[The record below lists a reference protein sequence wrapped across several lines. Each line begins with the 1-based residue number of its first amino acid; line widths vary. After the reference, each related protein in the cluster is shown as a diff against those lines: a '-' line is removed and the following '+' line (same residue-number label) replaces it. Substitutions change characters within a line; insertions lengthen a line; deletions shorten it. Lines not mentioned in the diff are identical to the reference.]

1 MQNYILRRIGEM
13 LIVLLL
19 MSIVVFVLS
28 RLTGDP
34 VSLLLSDYASE
45 EDRARVTQEL
55 GLDKPVLVQY
65 GNFLGNALRG
75 DFGNSL
81 MGDQRPAIEIVLE
94 RLPASLKLASV
105 AFIFSL
111 ALGIPLGV
119 IAASNHGTVWDT
131 FARLLALIGQS
142 VPAFW
147 LGLVL
152 MYVLS
157 VKWGWLPTSGYG
169 GWQYFVLPVLTLGLF
184 TASAV
189 TRLIRNTMLDVL
201 ASDYIKLARLKGLSE
216 TSVVWKHALR
226 NSLIPMLTFMG
237 TFLATMI
244 TGAVVVET
252 VFSWP
257 GIGRLAFEAILNRDF
272 PLIQAV
278 VLMMTTL
285 FIFINLVVDISYA
298 IVDPRIRLSGSQ

>member
-1 MQNYILRRIGEM
+1 MSKYILRRVGEM
-13 LIVLLL
+13 LVVLLL
-19 MSIVVFVLS
+19 MSIVVFILS

-34 VSLLLSDYASE
+34 VSLLLSDYASD
-45 EDRARVTQEL
+45 EDRARVTAEL
-55 GLDKPVLVQY
+55 GLDKPAITQY
-65 GNFLGNALRG
+65 FNFLGNALQG
-75 DFGNSL
+75 NFGNSL
-81 MGDQRPAIEIVLE
+81 IGDQRPALELVLE
-94 RLPASLKLASV
+94 RLPASLKLAFI
-105 AFIFSL
+105 AFVFSL
-111 ALGIPLGV
+111 LVGIPLGV
-119 IAASNHGTVWDT
+119 VAAANHGTAWDT

-147 LGLVL
+147 LGLVM
-152 MYVLS
+152 MYFFS
-157 VKWGWLPTSGYG
+157 VQLGWLPTSGYG
-169 GWQYFVLPVLTLGLF
+169 DWRYFVLPVLTLGLF

-201 ASDYIKLARLKGLSE
+201 ASDYIKLARLKGLPE
-216 TSVVWKHALR
+216 RTVIWKHALR

-237 TFLATMI
+237 TFFATMV

-257 GIGRLAFEAILNRDF
+257 GIGRLAFEAISNRDF

-285 FIFINLVVDISYA
+285 FIVINLLVDISYA
-298 IVDPRIRLSGSQ
+298 VVDPRIRLSGSN